1 MISGEKPQARFRL
14 FLRGAGVAAAS
25 RLEALAGARFLLI
38 ASLWVGMTVTLA
50 CPLSARILTDQT
62 GRRVDVPEHPSRLVS
77 LSPATTE
84 MLFLLGLG
92 DRVVGVTDS
101 CEFPPEAKR
110 KPSVGATLNPS
121 IEKILTLKPDLVV
134 GSPQAN
140 RRETADQL
148 ARVGIPLYGV
158 TAQTVDGMLV
168 SVADL
173 GRALSHEAEAR
184 ELVGKLQVRLD
195 AVSRRIAGRKPPRVL
210 FVVWFRPLMTAGPQ
224 TFLSDVIRR
233 AGGEPLGRGLQ
244 GEWPKLSVEEALR
257 LQPDV
262 ILFPQT
268 QAFAPNRE
276 EFRTLA
282 GWKDMKAVQEGRI
295 YFVSDTIVR
304 ASPRLVDA
312 LEEISRYLHPDA
324 PGAKP

>member
-14 FLRGAGVAAAS
+14 LFRGAGVAAAS
-25 RLEALAGARFLLI
+25 RLEALVGVRLLLI
-38 ASLWVGMTVTLA
+38 ASLWVGMTVTLP

-158 TAQTVDGMLV
+158 TAQTVDGMLA

-282 GWKDMKAVQEGRI
+282 GWKDMQAVQEGRI

-312 LEEISRYLHPDA
+312 LEEVSRYLHPGA
-324 PGAKP
+324 SGAKP

>member
-1 MISGEKPQARFRL
+1 MVSRIARMAFQL
-14 FLRGAGVAAAS
+14 GLM
-25 RLEALAGARFLLI
+25 LLA
-38 ASLWVGMTVTLA
+38 VM

-62 GRRVDVPEHPSRLVS
+62 GRRVDVPEHPSRIVS
-77 LSPATTE
+77 LSPGITE
-84 MLFLLGLG
+84 TLFLLGLG

-101 CEFPPEAKR
+101 CEYPPEAKL
-110 KPSVGATLNPS
+110 KPSVGSTLNPS
-121 IEKILTLKPDLVV
+121 IETILTLKPDLVL

-158 TAQTVDGMLV
+158 TAQTVDGTLACI
-168 SVADL
+168 ADL
-173 GRALSHEAEAR
+173 GRAVSREAEAG
-184 ELVGKLQVRLD
+184 ELVHQLQSRID
-195 AVSRRIAGRKPPRVL
+195 AVARRIAGRKPPRVL
-210 FVVWFRPLMTAGPQ
+210 FVVWYRPLMTAGPQ

-233 AGGEPLGRGLQ
+233 AGGDPMGAGLS

-268 QAFAPNRE
+268 QAFAPNLN

-282 GWKDMKAVQEGRI
+282 GWKDMRAVKEGRV

-304 ASPRLVDA
+304 VSPRLVDA
-312 LEEISRYLHPDA
+312 LEDVARHLHPDVQPRPEA
-324 PGAKP
+324 GR

>member
-1 MISGEKPQARFRL
+1 ML
-14 FLRGAGVAAAS
+14 
-25 RLEALAGARFLLI
+25 LA
-38 ASLWVGMTVTLA
+38 LA

-62 GRRVDVPEHPSRLVS
+62 GRRVDVPEHPVRIIS
-77 LSPATTE
+77 LSPGITE
-84 MLFLLGLG
+84 TLFLLGLG

-101 CEFPPEAKR
+101 CEYPPEAKL
-110 KPSVGATLNPS
+110 KPSVGSTLNPS
-121 IEKILTLKPDLVV
+121 IEKILTLKPDLVL

-148 ARVGIPLYGV
+148 ARLGIPLYGV
-158 TAQTVDGMLV
+158 TAQTVDGTLA
-168 SVADL
+168 SIADL
-173 GRALSHEAEAR
+173 GRAVSREAEAAEVVR
-184 ELVGKLQVRLD
+184 QLQARID
-195 AVSRRIAGRKPPRVL
+195 AVSRKIAGRKAPRVL
-210 FVVWFRPLMTAGPQ
+210 FVVWYRPLMTAGPQ

-233 AGGEPLGRGLQ
+233 AGGEPMGAGLS

-268 QAFAPNRE
+268 QAFAPNLS

-282 GWKDMKAVQEGRI
+282 GWKDMRAVKEGRV

-304 ASPRLVDA
+304 VSPRLVDA
-312 LEEISRYLHPDA
+312 LEDVARHLHPDA
-324 PGAKP
+324 QPKPEAVR

>member
-1 MISGEKPQARFRL
+1 MVSRFARLAFQFGL
-14 FLRGAGVAAAS
+14 MLLAA
-25 RLEALAGARFLLI
+25 
-38 ASLWVGMTVTLA
+38 T

-62 GRRVDVPEHPSRLVS
+62 GRRVEVPEHPSRIIS
-77 LSPATTE
+77 LSPGITE
-84 MLFLLGLG
+84 TLFLLGLG

-101 CEFPPEAKR
+101 CEYPPEAKL
-110 KPSVGATLNPS
+110 KPSVGSTLNPS
-121 IEKILTLKPDLVV
+121 IEKILTLKPDLVL

-158 TAQTVDGMLV
+158 TAQTVDGTLA
-168 SVADL
+168 SIADL
-173 GRALSHEAEAR
+173 GRAVGREAEAKEVVR
-184 ELVGKLQVRLD
+184 QLQSRID
-195 AVSRRIAGRKPPRVL
+195 AVARQIAGRKAPRVL
-210 FVVWFRPLMTAGPQ
+210 FVVWYRPLMTAGPQ

-233 AGGEPLGRGLQ
+233 AGGEPMGAGLS

-268 QAFAPNRE
+268 QAFAPNQS

-282 GWKDMKAVQEGRI
+282 GWKDMRAVKEGRV

-304 ASPRLVDA
+304 VSPRLVDA
-312 LEEISRYLHPDA
+312 LEDVARHLHPD
-324 PGAKP
+324 GQFKPEAGR